1 MNTHCELLSN
11 GRFGCIKCATQGRDA
26 SFISEVTFKNHYKKT
41 HIPLPCQKKTK
52 VTVTPKGEATVDN
65 MSDLITKAVKR
76 VMAET
81 MAETM
86 AKTMAKITEQVAAIK
101 PQVVNVTN
109 NNSNNNNI
117 NMNMNIYFN
126 KELKYYPE
134 LVKLLGKKEASDY
147 LLFTMPESKDFFGVI
162 RKLVEN
168 GGCPIKTDGSGFVVL
183 RNESEHVSDP
193 TGELLDRENKNK
205 LEVAV
210 LSAYNESTKE
220 INAECERIRLS
231 RVNEDYTKE
240 DEAILNS
247 RFEGIMEP
255 TRPHQIISMIKQ
267 FKPKRKDYDSL
278 RGVCTSIEKK
288 VVYNY

>member
-1 MNTHCELLSN
+1 MECKTCFNEKGLT
-11 GRFGCIKCATQGRDA
+11 IKFAHKSSLNRHMR
-26 SFISEVTFKNHYKKT
+26 SFHQ
-41 HIPLPCQKKTK
+41 PQKTK
-52 VTVTPKGEATVDN
+52 VPVSPKSEATVNN
-65 MSDLITKAVKR
+65 MSDLITKAVE
-76 VMAET
+76 AI
-81 MAETM
+81 
-86 AKTMAKITEQVAAIK
+86 AKLTEQVAAIK

-109 NNSNNNNI
+109 NSNNSNNNNI

-168 GGCPIKTDGSGFVVL
+168 GGCPIKTDGSGFVVI

-231 RVNEDYTKE
+231 RVNEDYTKD

-255 TRPHQIISMIKQ
+255 TRPYQIISMIKQ

>member
-1 MNTHCELLSN
+1 MNKHCELLTN
-11 GRFGCIKCATQGRDA
+11 GRFGCITCAKHGRDV
-26 SFISEVTFKNHYKKT
+26 SFISEITFKNHYKKS
-41 HIPLPCQKKTK
+41 HLPFPCPKKTK
-52 VTVTPKGEATVDN
+52 INIKPKESTN
-65 MSDLITKAVKR
+65 EMSDLITKAVEKA
-76 VMAET
+76 MT
-81 MAETM
+81 
-86 AKTMAKITEQVAAIK
+86 KLTEEMQ

-109 NNSNNNNI
+109 NSNNI
-117 NMNMNIYFN
+117 NLNIYFN

-162 RKLVEN
+162 RRLVEN
-168 GGCPIKTDGSGFVVL
+168 GKCPIKTDGSGFVVL

-193 TGELLDRENKNK
+193 TGELLDRENKSK

-255 TRPHQIISMIKQ
+255 TRPHQIIGMIKQ
-267 FKPKRKDYDSL
+267 FKPKRKDFDGL